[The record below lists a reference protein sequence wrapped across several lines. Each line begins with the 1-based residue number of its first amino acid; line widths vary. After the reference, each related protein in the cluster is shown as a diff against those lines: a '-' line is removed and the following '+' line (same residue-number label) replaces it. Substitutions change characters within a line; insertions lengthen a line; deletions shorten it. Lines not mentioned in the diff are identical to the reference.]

1 MYKIMRGFFVL
12 NYITQ
17 SLELHLFFA
26 RIMKEHCFFLKAG
39 FVGKDVQLIEQAGY
53 FNKEFDNLLLRVVN
67 VSNGIVDADVLN
79 SGEVVTEYT
88 LTAERITERLSGINI
103 DRELT
108 ERENN
113 LSSMGFVRVT
123 PRLRRE
129 VRMINRSALVLL
141 NGLISFKEKVL
152 KRVRSCRLY
161 TFNYPLL
168 LEHIMREAKL
178 YRSYIVELENRGTI
192 NLENRRDTEMF
203 WNRIMMEHALFIRG
217 LLDPMEESLI
227 ETANDFAN
235 QYRDLLEES
244 SISNDQIIDENT
256 GNVVVLTKEY
266 IGFKTAGTKGII
278 ECEIQSIILPLLAD
292 HVLREANHY
301 FRIIS

>member
-1 MYKIMRGFFVL
+1 MREFLVV

-26 RIMKEHCFFLKAG
+26 RIMKEHSFFLKAG

-53 FNKEFDNLLLRVVN
+53 FNKEFNSLLSRVVS
-67 VSNGIVDADVLN
+67 VSNGIIDAYVLK
-79 SGEVVTEYT
+79 SGEVVTDYT
-88 LTAERITERLSGINI
+88 LSAERITERLTGIEI
-103 DRELT
+103 DKQLT
-108 ERENN
+108 EREKE

-123 PRLRRE
+123 PQLRRE
-129 VRMINRSALVLL
+129 VRMINRSALVLV
-141 NGLISFKEKVL
+141 NSLISFKEKVL
-152 KRVRSCRLY
+152 KRVKTCRLY

-168 LEHIMREAKL
+168 IEHIIREAKL
-178 YRSYIVELENRGTI
+178 YRSYIIELENRGNI

-217 LLDPMEESLI
+217 LLDPTEESLI
-227 ETANDFAN
+227 ETVNEFAN

-244 SISNDQIIDENT
+244 SIVNDQIIDENT

-278 ECEIQSIILPLLAD
+278 DCEIQSIILPLLAD